1 MQRREWSYQRKY
13 IAYRCC
19 RDSVPG
25 GTTYLIRTDHI
36 DRPAFATDA
45 TGVMRITLRDF
56 RPHVQQLIRADQ
68 KELAIRIAQDYLDAY
83 ADGLNTYIRDLQ
95 RITETS
101 RETRLTKLEQVNG

>member
-45 TGVMRITLRDF
+45 TGAVVSSLSYEPFGAVHESAGLDTGLRF
-56 RPHVQQLIRADQ
+56 PGQVHHW
-68 KELAIRIAQDYLDAY
+68 E
-83 ADGLNTYIRDLQ
+83 TDLHQ
-95 RITETS
+95 
-101 RETRLTKLEQVNG
+101 NWMHGAF